1 MLEAVET
8 VPLANTTSAGVVVDN
23 LGGGGK
29 DGTGGNYM
37 KSAVW
42 YRLSPKMDGCTYTWV
57 YREEGGETGKG
68 G

>member
-8 VPLANTTSAGVVVDN
+8 VPLANTASAGVVVDN

-37 KSAVW
+37 KSAVRF
-42 YRLSPKMDGCTYTWV
+42 RLRFKMDGCTYTCM
-57 YREEGGETGKG
+57 YREEGGEMGKG